1 MSQQTQEPFE
11 EFMEVI
17 RELTSLAGAIA
28 GVEEAKAEAAAQKRH
43 QFLDGFIQEEQAQ
56 ILKLRGL
63 EQRRLRLAKA
73 LGWES
78 LTFRQILEKAPPR
91 QSQLLKPVFYD
102 LEQKLGRL
110 QKARKSSEQIIRV
123 RLHELEGAI
132 AQMQGGPYDNAGN
145 VSLNPPAGSK
155 MRDKYV

>member
-1 MSQQTQEPFE
+1 MYLDARQY
-11 EFMEVI
+11 I
-17 RELTSLAGAIA
+17 RDTVQLFDQIRARIGYDMQIIHDVHERIPPIDAI
-28 GVEEAKAEAAAQKRH
+28 
-43 QFLDGFIQEEQAQ
+43 
-56 ILKLRGL
+56 
-63 EQRRLRLAKA
+63 RLAKA

>member
-91 QSQLLKPVFYD
+91 QS
-102 LEQKLGRL
+102 LG
-110 QKARKSSEQIIRV
+110 
-123 RLHELEGAI
+123 GADR
-132 AQMQGGPYDNAGN
+132 G
-145 VSLNPPAGSK
+145 AGSPGHKK
-155 MRDKYV
+155 MPESSVHPS